1 MPNAILEAM
10 SFQLPVLSS
19 NFNGVENLIK
29 KNNKTGFV
37 YDIKSEEDLLKK
49 MITLASKNH
58 SSIAL
63 GGV

>member
-29 KNNKTGFV
+29 NNKTGFV
-37 YDIKSEEDLLKK
+37 YDITSEEDLLKK
-49 MITLASKNH
+49 
-58 SSIAL
+58 
-63 GGV
+63 